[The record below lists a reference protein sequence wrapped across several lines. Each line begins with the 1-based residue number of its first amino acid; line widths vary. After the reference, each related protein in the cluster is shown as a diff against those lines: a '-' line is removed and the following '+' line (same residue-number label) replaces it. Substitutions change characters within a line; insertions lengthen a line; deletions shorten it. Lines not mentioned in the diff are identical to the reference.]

1 MEPTNKGPKACT
13 TCAKAKARCI
23 PARDR
28 DSKCQ
33 RCQRLNKECVSQ
45 RPAPPRPKKAPK
57 RSRVAELEKRL
68 DELSSQFAEGGVAA
82 LHPGP
87 GPSAAAASASSSTT
101 PSQQRSVPD
110 RLGQQQ
116 QQPQRKTRKC
126 DSVVTFEY
134 LFPSPRSESAEAS
147 GWSSEAGCNDC
158 VPGSGSGSGGAPSSS
173 SPSSVDQLWPAGL
186 EAEALLLQYHETHAP
201 LTPFVVIPRHLTAV
215 ELRRQRPFLWRV
227 VMMVS
232 CFFDGPRQHRL
243 GKEVLAEFATMA
255 VLDGNKSL
263 ETLQGL
269 LLMIGWMNFS
279 LRSAQLT
286 NLLYLARSMIVS
298 GGSPGLPCGA
308 DSKETEAKWGE
319 LEHVRA
325 YMGTYYVNAI
335 VFNTNKKADAFMNTS
350 QLDAFCNLLSS
361 PGEYPSDIYLVKL
374 VRIQMLSQSI
384 SMAMTFDP
392 AQPPPMQLPLTMVVQ
407 DFQQQIEAYRASLPP
422 HLADNGTL
430 QCHLA
435 ISQIL
440 LADIS
445 ISDPHCSA
453 LAISHQ
459 DRIQLLWS
467 CLRSLR
473 RYYTVHGSIKC
484 HQVNDTEQRHFL
496 GLTALDLAYAI
507 VTGIK
512 MLLVRVPGWDPQSIV
527 SELGVREMV
536 DDEIQAVAAVVA
548 RRQSGRWE
556 EEDPLCRMHKLL
568 QYGRDLIDLQLQKLR
583 MEEGVGGGAEGT
595 ASVATPAVAASKEG
609 GQSWMMMGME
619 DLDDDLWQSFM
630 NETAWSLSGEPMMT
644 DAFVDG
650 AV

>member
-45 RPAPPRPKKAPK
+45 RPAPPRAKKAPK

-68 DELSSQFAEGGVAA
+68 DELSSQFAEGGVVAA
-82 LHPGP
+82 LNPAPGS
-87 GPSAAAASASSSTT
+87 SASASASSAATT
-101 PSQQRSVPD
+101 RQPSVTERP
-110 RLGQQQ
+110 GQQQ
-116 QQPQRKTRKC
+116 QQQRKTKKC
-126 DSVVTFEY
+126 DGLVTFEY

-147 GWSSEAGCNDC
+147 GWSSEVGCNDC
-158 VPGSGSGSGGAPSSS
+158 APGSGSGGAPSSS
-173 SPSSVDQLWPAGL
+173 SLSVDQLWPTAS

-201 LTPFVVIPRHLTAV
+201 LTPFVVIPRHLTAA

-255 VLDGNKSL
+255 VLDGTKSL

-286 NLLYLARSMIVS
+286 NLLYLARSMAVNGS
-298 GGSPGLPCGA
+298 SPGLPCGA
-308 DSKETEAKWGE
+308 DSKATEVKWGE
-319 LEHVRA
+319 LEYIRA

-361 PGEYPSDIYLVKL
+361 PGEYPSDMYLVKL

-407 DFQQQIEAYRASLPP
+407 DFQAQIEAYRASLPP

-445 ISDPHCSA
+445 ISDPHCAA

-473 RYYTVHGSIKC
+473 RYYTVHGAIKC

-512 MLLVRVPGWDPQSIV
+512 MLLVRVPGW
-527 SELGVREMV
+527 
-536 DDEIQAVAAVVA
+536 
-548 RRQSGRWE
+548 
-556 EEDPLCRMHKLL
+556 
-568 QYGRDLIDLQLQKLR
+568 
-583 MEEGVGGGAEGT
+583 GG
-595 ASVATPAVAASKEG
+595 
-609 GQSWMMMGME
+609 
-619 DLDDDLWQSFM
+619 
-630 NETAWSLSGEPMMT
+630 
-644 DAFVDG
+644 
-650 AV
+650 

>member
-45 RPAPPRPKKAPK
+45 RPAPPRAKKAPK

-68 DELSSQFAEGGVAA
+68 DELSSQFAEGGVVA
-82 LHPGP
+82 LNPGIR
-87 GPSAAAASASSSTT
+87 PSASASTASSTT
-101 PSQQRSVPD
+101 ANQLSSTEPP
-110 RLGQQQ
+110 GQQQ
-116 QQPQRKTRKC
+116 QQRRKTKKC
-126 DSVVTFEY
+126 DGLVTFEY

-158 VPGSGSGSGGAPSSS
+158 LPGSGVGGAPSSS
-173 SPSSVDQLWPAGL
+173 SSSSVDQLWPAAA
-186 EAEALLLQYHETHAP
+186 EAEALLLQYHETHEP
-201 LTPFVVIPRHLTAV
+201 LTPFVVIPRHLTAA

-243 GKEVLAEFATMA
+243 GKEVLAELARMA

-269 LLMIGWMNFS
+269 LLMIGWLNFS

-286 NLLYLARSMIVS
+286 NLLYLARSMTVNGS
-298 GGSPGLPCGA
+298 SPGLPCGVC
-308 DSKETEAKWGE
+308 SKETEAKWGE
-319 LEHVRA
+319 LEYVRA
-325 YMGTYYVNAI
+325 YVGTYYVNAI

-361 PGEYPSDIYLVKL
+361 PGEYPSDLYLAKL

-392 AQPPPMQLPLTMVVQ
+392 AQPPPMRLPLTMVVQ
-407 DFQQQIEAYRASLPP
+407 DFQEQIEAYRASLPP
-422 HLADNGTL
+422 HLADDGTL
-430 QCHLA
+430 QCHMA

-453 LAISHQ
+453 LAVSHQ

-473 RYYTVHGSIKC
+473 RYYTVHGTIKC
-484 HQVNDTEQRHFL
+484 LQVNDTEQRHFL

-536 DDEIQAVAAVVA
+536 DDEIEAVAAVVA
-548 RRQSGRWE
+548 RRKSARWE
-556 EEDPLCRMHKLL
+556 EEDPLGRMHKLL

-583 MEEGVGGGAEGT
+583 MEEGVGGGADA
-595 ASVATPAVAASKEG
+595 ASVATPAVASKEG
-609 GQSWMMMGME
+609 GQGWMMMGME

-630 NETAWSLSGEPMMT
+630 NETAWSLSGEPMMM
-644 DAFVDG
+644 DAFCSDV
-650 AV
+650 AVQE